1 MTRPLLS
8 GGRDERILV
17 VRTRYVGDTVMAIPF
32 LRNLRTRYPEAR
44 IEVLVEKVSGAV
56 LADCPYHDGLVS
68 WDLPRPGHR
77 LAPVLLT
84 NQFRLA
90 ACLRERRYTRAY
102 VLKRALSSILP
113 VWLAGI
119 PHRVGFAGGGRAAFL
134 SRSVAIPPHRHEVEL
149 FLDLLRADGIA
160 IDDGRNEN
168 WVSEAGRETAAAL
181 ESLIPAGRKR
191 VFLSPKSTSWQREWP
206 EGRWG
211 ALVARLV
218 RERDCDVVFCGSPV
232 QMPFHRQIVERAG
245 PLAAR
250 HSHDWSQRVSLAHLG
265 ALLARMDLCIGV
277 DSGPVHVAAS
287 HGTPVVVLV
296 GPTDPNHWCPWDA
309 PAVVVRGALK
319 QPRRRPKPA
328 TSALRWEPGEATMES
343 IPVAAV
349 WDAALGLLTAPAT
362 ERPRLRAA
370 G

>member
-1 MTRPLLS
+1 MTRPFLS

-56 LADCPYHDGLVS
+56 LADCPYHDGLVA

-90 ACLRERRYTRAY
+90 ACLRERHYTRAY

-134 SRSVAIPPHRHEVEL
+134 SRAVSIPPHRHEVEL

-160 IDDGRNEN
+160 IDDRSELPDGSLLEGLAGIDRHLAREEGFERSLTRRLLVYALGRGTA
-168 WVSEAGRETAAAL
+168 EADDEL
-181 ESLIPAGRKR
+181 
-191 VFLSPKSTSWQREWP
+191 
-206 EGRWG
+206 
-211 ALVARLV
+211 
-218 RERDCDVVFCGSPV
+218 
-232 QMPFHRQIVERAG
+232 VER
-245 PLAAR
+245 LAA
-250 HSHDWSQRVSLAHLG
+250 
-265 ALLARMDLCIGV
+265 DLRRDGRF
-277 DSGPVHVAAS
+277 A
-287 HGTPVVVLV
+287 TLV
-296 GPTDPNHWCPWDA
+296 EGIVRSDAFRCRTDF
-309 PAVVVRGALK
+309 
-319 QPRRRPKPA
+319 PKP
-328 TSALRWEPGEATMES
+328 T
-343 IPVAAV
+343 
-349 WDAALGLLTAPAT
+349 
-362 ERPRLRAA
+362 PR
-370 G
+370 

>member
-1 MTRPLLS
+1 MSRPPLS

-32 LRNLRTRYPEAR
+32 LRNLRARYPEAR

-68 WDLPRPGHR
+68 WDLPRPGHP
-77 LAPVLLT
+77 LAPVLVT

-90 ACLRERRYTRAY
+90 ACLRQRRYTRAY
-102 VLKRALSSILP
+102 VLKRALSSVVP

-119 PHRVGFAGGGRAAFL
+119 RHRVGFGGGGRGAFL
-134 SRSVAIPPHRHEVEL
+134 SRAVPLVPHRHEVEL

-160 IDDGRNEN
+160 LDDARNEN
-168 WVSEAGRETAAAL
+168 WVSPAARATVAAL
-181 ESLIPAGRKR
+181 EPALAAGRTR

-206 EGRWG
+206 EARWG

-218 RERDCDVVFCGSPV
+218 RERHCEIVFCGSPA
-232 QMPFHRQIVERAG
+232 QIPFHQRIVERAG
-245 PLAAR
+245 ALAAR
-250 HSHDWSQRVSLAHLG
+250 HCHDFSRQLGLAHLG
-265 ALLARMDLCIGV
+265 ALLAGMDLCIGV

-309 PAVVVRGALK
+309 PAVVVRGAVK
-319 QPRRRPKPA
+319 QPRRRPTPA
-328 TSALRWEPGEATMES
+328 TSALRWEPGEAEMES
-343 IPVAAV
+343 IAVAAV
-349 WDAALGLLTAPAT
+349 WDAALGLLTTPVA